1 LANKHCRIGR
11 DLDRRQFI
19 ELAGIGVV
27 STFGT
32 SVLTPDGWAGPAEVA
47 SGNTLAI
54 RTHEH
59 YGDIEEQLVF
69 PESWELKVQHM
80 KGYGRPGLTTE
91 QIRKKLDSPIDT
103 PPLREI
109 AAGKK
114 TAVITFDDL
123 TRPTPSK
130 QVFPLLV
137 EDLRAAGLRDENI
150 IFLTSY
156 GGHRPMT
163 HAEVRSKLGDLVV
176 EKFAWINHN
185 VWENVIEVG
194 VTSQLNKIKVNHH
207 FAKADI
213 RVTVSG
219 IKPHGSAGYGG
230 GGKAVLPGVAWVESI
245 NYMHRVISGLGKN
258 PTTGECKVF
267 ENEMRKDMEE
277 AARLAQVDFSVQI
290 VYNERR
296 EPAEIFAG
304 DVVTAHHAACRMA
317 NQHFRTPTAKNA
329 DIVVVNSYPQSRQA
343 SSGLEW
349 ARRCLRDGGSVVLI
363 AQHPDAMSTMHYL
376 GERWSYNGQP
386 HWDLIESAQKPVSQ
400 AAQLIVFSQHM
411 HKRDVDQISAKHVR
425 LARSWDDALD
435 LLKKNHRAE
444 ANVVVYPYANIQ
456 HEETDL
462 T

>member
-1 LANKHCRIGR
+1 MVHKYRRNVPHLNRRRFLTLTGTGMASAIG
-11 DLDRRQFI
+11 
-19 ELAGIGVV
+19 A
-27 STFGT
+27 SM
-32 SVLTPDGWAGPAEVA
+32 LTPHGQTAQAEA
-47 SGNTLAI
+47 SDGNTLAI
-54 RTHEH
+54 RTNEH
-59 YGDIEEQLVF
+59 YGDIEAQLVF
-69 PESWELKVQHM
+69 PGSWELQVQHM
-80 KGYGRPGLTTE
+80 KGHGRPGLTVE
-91 QIRKKLDSPIDT
+91 QIRQKLDSPIGT
-103 PPLREI
+103 PPLKEI
-109 AAGKK
+109 ATGKR

-130 QVFPLLV
+130 RVFPLLV

-163 HAEVRSKLGDLVV
+163 HAEVRAKLGDWVV
-176 EKFAWINHN
+176 ENFGWMNHN
-185 VWENVIEVG
+185 IWENVVEVG

-219 IKPHGSAGYGG
+219 VKPHGSAGYGG

-245 NYMHRVISGLGKN
+245 NYMHRVVSGLGKN
-258 PTTGECKVF
+258 PTTGVCKVF

-277 AARLAQVDFSVQI
+277 AAGLAQVDFSVQI

-304 DVVTAHHAACRMA
+304 DVVNAHHDACRMA
-317 NQHFRTPTAKNA
+317 NQHFRTPIAKNA
-329 DIVVVNSYPQSRQA
+329 DIVVINSYPQSRQA
-343 SSGLEW
+343 SSGLAW

-363 AQHPDAMSTMHYL
+363 AQHPDAVSTMHYM

-386 HWDLIESAQKPVSQ
+386 YWDLVESAEKPVDQ

-425 LARSWDDALD
+425 LTRSWDDALD
-435 LLKKNHRAE
+435 LLKKNHRTE
-444 ANVVVYPYANIQ
+444 AKVVVYPYANIQ
-456 HEETDL
+456 HEEIDL